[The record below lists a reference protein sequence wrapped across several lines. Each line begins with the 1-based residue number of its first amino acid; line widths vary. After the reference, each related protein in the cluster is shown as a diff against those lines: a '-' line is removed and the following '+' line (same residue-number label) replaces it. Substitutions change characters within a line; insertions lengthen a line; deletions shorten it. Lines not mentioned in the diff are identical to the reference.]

1 MKPFCS
7 IEYAKLVALLGLAAG
22 FALVNALAQ
31 EPAAPK
37 QATFDISA
45 GQHDLTAPMAMPV
58 ESGTLPAS
66 LNPHADGTNL
76 RHTSGSINPMS
87 DIPLASLTATQER
100 PIFSSTRRPPPPV
113 RPPLVQPLAQP
124 PPPTN
129 QPRRPL
135 LALIGTIAGETED
148 IAIFLDETTKGIVRL
163 RTGESHS
170 GWALRSAKGREATMQ
185 RQGET
190 VILAL
195 SNSLAK

>member
-7 IEYAKLVALLGLAAG
+7 IEYAKLAALLGLAAG

-45 GQHDLTAPMAMPV
+45 GQHGLTAHMALPV

-66 LNPHADGTNL
+66 LNPQANDTSPP
-76 RHTSGSINPMS
+76 RTSGPINPMS
-87 DIPLASLTATQER
+87 AIALASLTATQER

-113 RPPLVQPLAQP
+113 RPPPVQPLALP
-124 PPPTN
+124 SPPTN

-170 GWALRSAKGREATMQ
+170 GWALSSAKGREATLQ

-195 SNSLAK
+195 SNSLVK